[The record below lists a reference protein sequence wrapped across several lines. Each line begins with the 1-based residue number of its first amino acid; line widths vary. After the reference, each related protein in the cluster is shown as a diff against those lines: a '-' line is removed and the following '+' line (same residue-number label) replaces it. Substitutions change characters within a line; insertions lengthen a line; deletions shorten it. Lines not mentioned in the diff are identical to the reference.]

1 MKKLFAFLCTVI
13 FSVTALA
20 APNWDD
26 LRVIKTRF
34 AQENLI
40 NASVEFAND
49 GRVRLTGQF
58 RDRSEVQLAF
68 ALAQQVAGVRWVA
81 PTTPENVRYPGT
93 EVIKSGILQALRRSK
108 PVVTTTEAQ
117 VESERFA
124 LVVGVGRYLDQSIPP
139 IENAADDAKAF
150 FNFLGSK
157 NLRREN
163 MNLLLE
169 EQATKQNVSSAMRN
183 LESRVKPNDTVML
196 YFSTHGYKPNDLGN
210 VPIILHDSRVDKV
223 RRWVDPKTTL
233 QDDEIKQFI
242 EAVSPA
248 RVVVVLDVCYSGGA
262 FSKIPGVLASTSKDL
277 FVDET
282 NCASG
287 VGQKSLNYIAG
298 SSKEQEKILIAASG
312 PGERSWN
319 SPRVKQGYFTYYF
332 VEELKNKGDVQGAFL
347 AAKPIVQSE
356 VHRNLLAEN
365 AELHKNTHQTP
376 QATFIP
382 ESANVKF

>member
-282 NCASG
+282 NFASG

-312 PGERSWN
+312 PG
-319 SPRVKQGYFTYYF
+319 
-332 VEELKNKGDVQGAFL
+332 
-347 AAKPIVQSE
+347 
-356 VHRNLLAEN
+356 
-365 AELHKNTHQTP
+365 
-376 QATFIP
+376 
-382 ESANVKF
+382 